1 MGRSSNS
8 GGSSITGGGGVYI
21 KQANNKSVVDEEDL
35 LKSITDNFYLIDDSV
50 CTMILCFLYCSV
62 QFASQQ
68 STHLDALSPIPLL
81 TSNIDLTETDELIV
95 NVQLMKTSLFLKSYF
110 IVKISFPHHIN
121 EFELKLKT
129 ILFSI
134 TLSFVL
140 ISFYYNNV

>member
-1 MGRSSNS
+1 MIFGSN
-8 GGSSITGGGGVYI
+8 YI

-35 LKSITDNFYLIDDSV
+35 PKSIIDSFYLIDDSL
-50 CTMILCFLYCSV
+50 CTIILYFLYCSV

-81 TSNIDLTETDELIV
+81 ISNIDLTETDELIV